1 MEMSDISKV
10 ANQRRV
16 TQNADQL
23 REKFSRETA
32 KIIKLKVA
40 QDTAYWDLEQKLQ
53 QVQDKHERLQQNMV
67 ELQMQYENVSG
78 QYQDELR
85 WRPETL
91 NKLNSTRAICDV
103 LEDYCE
109 RLKQTLSSCKS
120 DQGALSAAYQDTAQ
134 IVRDLKAK
142 HKQAEDKSK
151 QDVSILESK
160 VQQSIEHNRQL
171 MEMFEANKQQ
181 IERELKTASEN
192 LADRDSLIKELSNKL
207 SESNTKYNTAQS
219 EMFQKNECIITLQRQ
234 MEHMVQEI
242 SSQSDEIKK
251 AFLNKEKELEEAMES
266 NATLKTA
273 LRDKEQYAKTL
284 SDQNGSLQD
293 KLTELEQMYSIALN
307 TVEDFKIALTDA
319 SNKEDNLNTVIATLT
334 KEKQDLL
341 DDMKKKDEDA
351 SNVQEKLNTIITT
364 LTEEKQKLLEDIKQ
378 KDEDASNKEDNLNT
392 LIATLTKE
400 KQDLLDDMKKKDEDA
415 SNVHEKLNTIITT
428 LTEEKQKLLADIK
441 EKDELIK
448 SQNDKID
455 NLTESLETRVKE
467 ISDTAIELASAL
479 QEVENLKS
487 STEKLQSEKLTLNE
501 QLEAL
506 QNEFKAH
513 RDSSEQESLELRNSL
528 VEKDKELDSKTTVIM
543 NLISELNSSTSAQNK
558 IQSELVN
565 CRMQLEAEIEKV
577 KLGDAANKEKEEELS
592 KQMSTICEMRSE
604 MAQLQEH
611 KARMQE
617 KIDNIQKELTGR
629 PPISVPVM
637 QPEHDDNA
645 VMLTPVSNKNTS
657 KLRSPPLIKQQE
669 KEAVTRRYE
678 PQELENM
685 LYNIFSDNST
695 DDSLHVGQVKRRYA
709 AISQGRQLPPPMTRP
724 NGGAKRRSAV
734 SSAQAEQAKK
744 PAYSCDVQK
753 SQEKNDFNDRKRFFK
768 SRVIE
773 NKDKK

>member
-351 SNVQEKLNTIITT
+351 SNV
-364 LTEEKQKLLEDIKQ
+364 
-378 KDEDASNKEDNLNT
+378 
-392 LIATLTKE
+392 
-400 KQDLLDDMKKKDEDA
+400 
-415 SNVHEKLNTIITT
+415 HEKLNTIITT

-695 DDSLHVGQVKRRYA
+695 DDSLHQVGQVKRRYA

>member
-378 KDEDASNKEDNLNT
+378 KDEDASN
-392 LIATLTKE
+392 
-400 KQDLLDDMKKKDEDA
+400 
-415 SNVHEKLNTIITT
+415 VHEKLNTIITT

-695 DDSLHVGQVKRRYA
+695 DDSLHQVGQVKRRYA

>member
-378 KDEDASNKEDNLNT
+378 KDE
-392 LIATLTKE
+392 
-400 KQDLLDDMKKKDEDA
+400 
-415 SNVHEKLNTIITT
+415 
-428 LTEEKQKLLADIK
+428 
-441 EKDELIK
+441 LIK

-695 DDSLHVGQVKRRYA
+695 DDSLHQVGQVKRRYA

>member
-319 SNKEDNLNTVIATLT
+319 SNKEDNLNT
-334 KEKQDLL
+334 
-341 DDMKKKDEDA
+341 
-351 SNVQEKLNTIITT
+351 
-364 LTEEKQKLLEDIKQ
+364 
-378 KDEDASNKEDNLNT
+378 

-695 DDSLHVGQVKRRYA
+695 DDSLHQVGQVKRRYA